1 MSELLS
7 YILSYIWLYC
17 CIIWLFS
24 TIISIF
30 VSWKY
35 SNYKEHYIFI
45 ICLVLFWYST
55 SFLFFSLLFFWF
67 PVCWFLFF
75 AIFTFCIIIAYY
87 RSYGSYFRYSNWAY
101 ISGDW
106 RRYVWWW
113 KNWNPHWKWIMYS
126 KDWSYFEGIYK
137 NWIQWIWKLYLADSK
152 MLFEWDFG
160 NWTWTWKYRVT
171 YSDWSFYVWDFVNWI
186 REWSWIMCYI
196 IWICSEWE
204 FHENLPIW
212 EHKFYIGLNVY
223 KGIHENWK
231 FSWELELLYD
241 NPLTLDKDFMKAYNK
256 YRKDINLV
264 WKSFSNSNPCPAKG
278 SSRSRKTSLK
288 NSIKSY
294 KNWLAKV
301 DDKMIVEKWVL
312 ESLIR
317 IHESLFDFAEKNE
330 KSDDFMLNYIKKY
343 SELINEFLSLFP
355 SILKKNSIDINDLS
369 DYSFGSF
376 YAQFSQ
382 IPDYFHEYIDITELL
397 SVYKNKQNMLAV
409 LYTFN
414 NNIFNDMLEEYK
426 ILLDRLKNA
435 DSYNLSLK
443 EVDKFEKK
451 FWKLHLKKSN

>member
-1 MSELLS
+1 
-7 YILSYIWLYC
+7 
-17 CIIWLFS
+17 
-24 TIISIF
+24 
-30 VSWKY
+30 
-35 SNYKEHYIFI
+35 
-45 ICLVLFWYST
+45 
-55 SFLFFSLLFFWF
+55 
-67 PVCWFLFF
+67 
-75 AIFTFCIIIAYY
+75 
-87 RSYGSYFRYSNWAY
+87 
-101 ISGDW
+101 
-106 RRYVWWW
+106 
-113 KNWNPHWKWIMYS
+113 
-126 KDWSYFEGIYK
+126 
-137 NWIQWIWKLYLADSK
+137 
-152 MLFEWDFG
+152 
-160 NWTWTWKYRVT
+160 
-171 YSDWSFYVWDFVNWI
+171 
-186 REWSWIMCYI
+186 
-196 IWICSEWE
+196 
-204 FHENLPIW
+204 
-212 EHKFYIGLNVY
+212 
-223 KGIHENWK
+223 
-231 FSWELELLYD
+231 
-241 NPLTLDKDFMKAYNK
+241 MKAYNK

-382 IPDYFHEYIDITELL
+382 ISDYFHEYIDITELL

-451 FWKLHLKKSN
+451 FWELHLKKSN